1 MEALNCPGCGS
12 NDLNQL
18 GPAEYKCAHCG
29 TGFVLT
35 QTKTGFVDVVLVQ
48 AGKKEID
55 VIMALREITTKES
68 VLEMMDLA
76 RAKQLIKSAPSVVAP
91 NVSSDV
97 GERVKARLE
106 KAGATVELK
115 PA

>member
-1 MEALNCPGCGS
+1 MEILKCPSCGAS
-12 NDLNQL
+12 DLNHV
-18 GPAEYKCAHCG
+18 GPAEYKCSHCG

-35 QTKTGFVDVVLVQ
+35 SVGTGFVDVVLVQ
-48 AGKKEID
+48 TGKKPIN
-55 VIMALREITTKES
+55 VIQALREISTNEATIK
-68 VLEMMDLA
+68 MIDLA
-76 RAKQLIKSAPSVVAP
+76 TAKRLTDVTPSVVVP
-91 NVSSDV
+91 NVPSDV